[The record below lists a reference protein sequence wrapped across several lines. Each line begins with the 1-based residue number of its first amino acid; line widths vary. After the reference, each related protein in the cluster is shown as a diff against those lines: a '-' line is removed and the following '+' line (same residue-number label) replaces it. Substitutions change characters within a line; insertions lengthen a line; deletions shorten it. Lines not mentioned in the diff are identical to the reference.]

1 MEAQVVGKGPQQ
13 MLHIYSSLQD
23 CLVLHG
29 FVGGKI
35 ICDLYSVCCCS
46 YFIIRHV

>member
-1 MEAQVVGKGPQQ
+1 MEAEVVGKGPQQ

-23 CLVLHG
+23 CLIPE

-46 YFIIRHV
+46 YFIIQHM